1 MNDKGLSR
9 RRFLGMGAAAG
20 AGVLVGGA
28 PALAAAQA
36 GTGAAGSRQ
45 GQLQIFVNNVGY
57 EPRGPK
63 RIVIGGE
70 SGSGTLPFEVVDTT
84 SGAVVHRGQATFVGP
99 VERWAEDASPAVPKV
114 YWTADL
120 SALTT
125 EGQYVVVVGGRNGAD
140 SVSYPFLVQ
149 ADIYARKTLSPILHY
164 FKGSRSS
171 GQYAKRD
178 SHLPV
183 GQGGQTYV
191 DVHGGWYDATG
202 DFGIH
207 FGQAFPNAPQ
217 FLTSTQVPLLAWVL
231 FAAYGQLQ
239 RRQNGQLAVAR
250 AWLLDEAMYGA
261 DFLVRMH
268 PKNGSF
274 YSSINQPELD
284 KPTPDGEYE
293 PSNVRYLEAK
303 QGQPV
308 LVSFRLGGGSAVAA
322 LAAASTYKVSG
333 DFDNRRYL
341 ATAVEAFQY
350 LQQHNL
356 ALNRGTPDN
365 ILDES
370 EALVAATELYR
381 ATREHRYM
389 AAAQA
394 AAGKLMGRLGS
405 WHQYHGYWR
414 AGADDRPFFNA
425 TSEGLPAVYLA
436 NYLDIASPHERQQ
449 ATQVL
454 RQAMQFA
461 LQITGEAANPF
472 GYAKEFVQDGKGRRY
487 INFFYPHDVTPSI
500 QQGGWWQGENARIAS
515 LATAARLVSLQSTI
529 AGDAADDFTRQ
540 LEQYATDQ
548 LNWICGLNPYAS
560 CMLNGVGLNNP
571 EYYDADGTWQF
582 LPHAGG
588 INNGIA
594 GVTARG
600 QGIGYEPNYRF
611 GGFQQSPDVWRHME
625 QWLPH
630 STWFLYATAIGPTFA
645 S

>member
-1 MNDKGLSR
+1 
-9 RRFLGMGAAAG
+9 MGAAAG
-20 AGVLVGGA
+20 AGALVGGV
-28 PALAAAQA
+28 PALAAVGA
-36 GTGAAGSRQ
+36 GTGAAGARQ

-63 RIVIGGE
+63 RIVIGGG
-70 SGSGTLPFEVVDTT
+70 SGSGSLAFEVVDTT

-99 VERWAEDASPAVPKV
+99 VERWAENASPAVPKV
-114 YWTADL
+114 YWVGDL
-120 SALTT
+120 SALTQ
-125 EGQYVVVVGGRNGAD
+125 EGQYVVVASDSRGAAD
-140 SVSYPFLVQ
+140 SVSHPFLVQ
-149 ADIYARKTLSPILHY
+149 SNLYARKTLSPILHY

-171 GQYAKRD
+171 GQYAKWD

-183 GQGGQTYV
+183 GKGGTAYV

-207 FGQAFPNAPQ
+207 FGQPFPNAPQ

-231 FAAYGQLQ
+231 FAAHGQLQ
-239 RRQNGQLAVAR
+239 RRHDGQLAVAR

-268 PKNGSF
+268 PKHGSF
-274 YSSINQPELD
+274 YASIVQPEHNVAA
-284 KPTPDGEYE
+284 PEFE
-293 PSNVRYLEAK
+293 PGSLRYLEAEH
-303 QGQPV
+303 GQPV
-308 LVSFRLGGGSAVAA
+308 LASFRLGGGSAVAA
-322 LAAASTYKVSG
+322 LAAASTCKVSG
-333 DFDNRRYL
+333 EFDNRRYL
-341 ATAVEAFQY
+341 ATAVEAFDY
-350 LQQHNL
+350 LQQHNR

-370 EALVAATELYR
+370 EMLLAATELYR

-389 AAAQA
+389 AAAQV
-394 AAGKLMGRLGS
+394 AAGKLMGRLGH
-405 WHQYHGYWR
+405 WRQYHNYWR

-436 NYLDIASPHERQQ
+436 NYLDIADPVERAQ
-449 ATQVL
+449 ALKVL

-461 LQITGEAANPF
+461 LRITGEGANPF
-472 GYAKEFVQDGKGRRY
+472 GYAREFVQDVKGKRY
-487 INFFYPHDVTPSI
+487 TNFFYPHDVTPST
-500 QQGGWWQGENARIAS
+500 QSGGWWQGENARIAS
-515 LATAARLVSLQSTI
+515 LATAARLVSQQSAR

-560 CMLNGVGLNNP
+560 CMLNGVGLNSP
-571 EYYDADGTWQF
+571 EYYDVSGTWQF

-588 INNGIA
+588 INNGIT
-594 GVTARG
+594 GVTYG
-600 QGIGYEPNYRF
+600 GEGIGYEPGYRF
-611 GGFQQSPDVWRHME
+611 GEFQRDWANDWRHME

-630 STWFLYATAIGPTFA
+630 STWFLYAIAIGPA
-645 S
+645 GGAVARA

>member
-1 MNDKGLSR
+1 MS
-9 RRFLGMGAAAG
+9 ATAG
-20 AGVLVGGA
+20 AGMLVGGA
-28 PALAAAQA
+28 PALAAVQA
-36 GTGAAGSRQ
+36 GTGAAESRRAQ
-45 GQLQIFVNNVGY
+45 VRIFVNNVGY

-70 SGSGTLPFEVVDTT
+70 SGSGPLAFDVVDTS
-84 SGAVVHRGQATFVGP
+84 SGAVVHRGQATFVGA
-99 VERWAEDASPAVPKV
+99 VERWAQDASPAVPKV
-114 YWTADL
+114 YWAGDL
-120 SALTT
+120 SALAT
-125 EGQYVVVVGGRNGAD
+125 EGQYVVVVGSRAGTAD
-140 SVSYPFLVQ
+140 SVSYPFLIQ

-178 SHLPV
+178 SHLPI
-183 GQGGQTYV
+183 GKGGTEFV
-191 DVHGGWYDATG
+191 DVHGGWYDAAG

-207 FGQAFPNAPQ
+207 FGQAFPHAQQ

-239 RRQNGQLAVAR
+239 RRRDGQLAVAS
-250 AWLLDEAMYGA
+250 AWMLDEAMYGA

-268 PKNGSF
+268 PKEGSF
-274 YSSINQPELD
+274 YSSIAQPELD

-293 PSNVRYLEAK
+293 PYNVRYLEAE
-303 QGQPV
+303 QGRPV

-333 DFDNRRYL
+333 EYDNRRYL
-341 ATAVEAFQY
+341 TTAVEAFRY
-350 LQQHNL
+350 LQQHNRT
-356 ALNRGTPDN
+356 LNRGTPDN
-365 ILDES
+365 ILDEA
-370 EALVAATELYR
+370 ETLVAATELYK
-381 ATREHRYM
+381 ATGERQY
-389 AAAQA
+389 AAVARTM
-394 AAGKLMGRLGS
+394 AGKLMGRLGS
-405 WHQYHGYWR
+405 WHQYHNYWR

-436 NYLDIASPHERQQ
+436 NYLDIADPAERAQ
-449 ATQVL
+449 AVTVL

-461 LQITGEAANPF
+461 LQITGEGANPF
-472 GYAKEFVQDGKGRRY
+472 GYAREFVQDVKGKRY
-487 INFFYPHDVTPSI
+487 TNFFYPHDVTPST
-500 QQGGWWQGENARIAS
+500 QSGGWWQGENARIAS
-515 LATAARLVSLQSTI
+515 LATAARLVSLQSMI

-582 LPHAGG
+582 LPQAGG

-594 GVTARG
+594 GVTASGR
-600 QGIGYEPNYRF
+600 GIGYEPHYRS
-611 GGFQQSPDVWRHME
+611 GGFQAVPDSWRHME
-625 QWLPH
+625 QSLPQ
-630 STWFLYATAIGPTFA
+630 STWFLYAAAIGPTGRA
-645 S
+645 ADRAPHNHARA